1 MRKWIWDKIIK
12 RWIWEKVTDIRRTEN
27 QMNYIK
33 DMLKKNT

>member
-12 RWIWEKVTDIRRTEN
+12 RWIWGKVTDIRKTEN